1 MAPSPTVVERSV
13 VPEQVWARLAAEE
26 QRRVIRLMAHLAYH
40 VVAEQRTATGKEI
53 GDACPARSV
62 ETPC

>member
-1 MAPSPTVVERSV
+1 MAAFPTVVERPV
-13 VPEQVWARLAAEE
+13 VPEQVWARLAADE

-40 VVAEQRTATGKEI
+40 MVAEQQTAPRKET